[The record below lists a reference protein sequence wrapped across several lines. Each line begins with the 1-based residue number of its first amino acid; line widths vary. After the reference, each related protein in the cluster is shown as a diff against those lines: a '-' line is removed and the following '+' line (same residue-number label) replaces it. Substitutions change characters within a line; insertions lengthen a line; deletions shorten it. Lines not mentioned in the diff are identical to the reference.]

1 MAAVAGPDGPAPTM
15 APMEIDE
22 LNQLYTWVLWAAF
35 AVAAAFGFI
44 AQRTH
49 FCTMG
54 AISDIVN
61 MGDWTRMRMWGM
73 AVGVAMIGFYGMAAM
88 GWIDPTQ
95 TIYTSGR
102 VLWLSALSGGALF
115 GFGMVLASGCG
126 SKTLVRI
133 GAGSLKSL
141 VVFFVMGFA
150 AFATLRG
157 VLAVWRDSTVD
168 QVAFDLAAGGAVPFW
183 LSSGLGLNPAF
194 AGMAAAIVIG
204 GGLIIWAL
212 AGTGFRTGNNLLA
225 GLGLGAVIVAMWWV
239 SGHLGFVPEHPETL
253 ESMYLAS
260 NSRRMESLTF
270 TAPMAYTL
278 DHLLQRHIQ
287 GAHIWRGHC
296 GGCGGRRISVFP
308 HRAQF
313 SVGRFSRYARHGPAH
328 GGRCV
333 HGCGWCD
340 GLGVYGRA
348 GHVGAFHVEPVQHDR
363 GFRDRNRCDRG
374 VPFSDVAAGPGV
386 SDLSNESF
394 ERRFGGFSLL
404 VV

>member
-1 MAAVAGPDGPAPTM
+1 M

-73 AVGVAMIGFYGMAAM
+73 AVGVAMIGFYGMAAL

-95 TIYTSGR
+95 SIYTSGR

-157 VLAVWRDSTVD
+157 VVAVWRDSTVD
-168 QVAFDLAAGGAVPFW
+168 QVVFDLAAGGAVPFW
-183 LSSGLGLNPAF
+183 LSSGLGMNPAV
-194 AGMAAAIVIG
+194 AGMAAALVIG
-204 GGLIIWAL
+204 GGLIFWAL
-212 AGTGFRTGNNLLA
+212 AGTDFRTGNNLLA

-278 DHLLQRHIQ
+278 DWIIFYSDTSKVLT
-287 GAHIWRGHC
+287 
-296 GGCGGRRISVFP
+296 F
-308 HRAQF
+308 
-313 SVGRFSRYARHGPAH
+313 
-328 GGRCV
+328 
-333 HGCGWCD
+333 
-340 GLGVYGRA
+340 GVVTVA
-348 GHVGAFHVEPVQHDR
+348 GVVVGAFLCSLIERSFRWEGFHGTQDTALHMLGAVCMGVGGVTALGCTVGQGMSGLSTLSLSSVIAVTGIMLGAVG
-363 GFRDRNRCDRG
+363 GFRFQMWLLDR
-374 VPFSDVAAGPGV
+374 
-386 SDLSNESF
+386 E
-394 ERRFGGFSLL
+394 
-404 VV
+404 